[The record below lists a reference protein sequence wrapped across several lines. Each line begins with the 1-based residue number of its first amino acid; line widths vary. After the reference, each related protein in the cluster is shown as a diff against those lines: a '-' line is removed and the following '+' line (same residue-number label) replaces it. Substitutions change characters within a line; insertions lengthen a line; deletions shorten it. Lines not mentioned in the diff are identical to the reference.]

1 MITEQHYSPQ
11 AIADAWQVSPDYVR
25 RRFRKEPGVLKL
37 GSSWRIPQSVVER
50 VYLHAQ
56 GPKMAPPRVKY
67 FARRSKTGAA
77 ILVPRLPTIS

>member
-1 MITEQHYSPQ
+1 MVTEQLFSPQ
-11 AIADAWQVSPDYVR
+11 EIADAWRVSPDYVR
-25 RRFRKEPGVLKL
+25 RRFRKEPGVLRL

-67 FARRSKTGAA
+67 LARRSRTGAA
-77 ILVPRLPTIS
+77 VLVVR